1 MEYDSLSRC
10 LGGEM
15 VDTRD
20 SKSRAK
26 ERGGSSPLQG
36 IILRMLDLGSIYWNW
51 NKFGSGSRNLGDL
64 LYLMNGES
72 ALKSSVLHPPPE
84 YMLQQ
89 ESHKSRLIQ
98 YKPLVKCPPVTQ
110 PIKQPRM
117 GPLLWILSLQRRQH
131 PAPEQASGNL
141 LPAEC
146 ETPQEGTWGIDDFHR
161 FPG

>member
-36 IILRMLDLGSIYWNW
+36 IILNW

-72 ALKSSVLHPPPE
+72 ALKSSALHPPPE

-89 ESHKSRLIQ
+89 ES
-98 YKPLVKCPPVTQ
+98 
-110 PIKQPRM
+110 
-117 GPLLWILSLQRRQH
+117 
-131 PAPEQASGNL
+131 
-141 LPAEC
+141 
-146 ETPQEGTWGIDDFHR
+146 
-161 FPG
+161 